1 MGYYTNYALEMD
13 YEDTPEMH
21 AAFDEVEPDYGPGFL
36 QQLLDGE
43 GDALKW
49 YQHDKVM
56 VAFSKRFPDVL
67 FTLTGEGEES
77 ADIWKTH
84 YKGGKIQVAFAEI
97 TIPEFNESKLKEYK
111 DE

>member
-1 MGYYTNYALEMD
+1 MVYFYAFCCIVYKKCYLSISIFS
-13 YEDTPEMH
+13 YRPQWI
-21 AAFDEVEPDYGPGFL
+21 A
-36 QQLLDGE
+36 Q
-43 GDALKW
+43 

-77 ADIWKTH
+77 ADIWKTY

-97 TIPEFNESKLKEYK
+97 TIPEFDESKLEEYK